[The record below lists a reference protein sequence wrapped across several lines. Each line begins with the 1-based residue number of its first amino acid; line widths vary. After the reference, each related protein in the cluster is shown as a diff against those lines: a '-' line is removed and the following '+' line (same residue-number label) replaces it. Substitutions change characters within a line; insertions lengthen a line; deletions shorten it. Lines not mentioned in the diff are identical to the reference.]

1 MELMREIVTQTEV
14 TIIVA
19 SHDPNVWQ
27 FADMVFELRD
37 GQLVSPVQTSFRPV

>member
-1 MELMREIVTQTEV
+1 MREIVTQTEV

-27 FADMVFELRD
+27 FADMIYELHD
-37 GQLVSPVQTSFRPV
+37 GQVVNPVLASLRPV